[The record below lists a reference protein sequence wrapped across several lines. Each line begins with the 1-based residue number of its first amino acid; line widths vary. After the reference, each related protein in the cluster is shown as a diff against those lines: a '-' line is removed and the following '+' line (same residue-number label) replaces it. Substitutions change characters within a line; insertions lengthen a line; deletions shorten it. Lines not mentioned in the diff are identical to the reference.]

1 MIIWR
6 FPKQMLEALNTLQR
20 VEKIGVE
27 FILMFEDWKLDFNV
41 KMVPCKLLMLINN
54 YATFCAQNYW
64 VVYDFQQNDECINQ
78 IQNEE

>member
-27 FILMFEDWKLDFNV
+27 FTEKNKKLHV
-41 KMVPCKLLMLINN
+41 S
-54 YATFCAQNYW
+54 
-64 VVYDFQQNDECINQ
+64 
-78 IQNEE
+78 